1 MCKFKDQDLFLAT
14 KSSILASTLESYLE
28 VGLKLSI
35 KVIELKSFS
44 QKSSGRDL
52 FDSVWKIM
60 HGTEITSNLLEAMVH
75 GGAYLSGGFINDR
88 IVGAA
93 FAFPATNGGLH
104 LHSHMTAVL
113 PEFRDQGVGYALKID
128 QWSWAKN
135 KNYSHLSWTFDPL
148 VRRNAKLNIAKL
160 GVDISAYHPN
170 FYGDMPDALN
180 AGDESDR
187 LMVFW
192 STDKDAPRARAL
204 ITNPE
209 PGDILIEIPED
220 IVAIRS
226 KNQSESMKW
235 RRQVREQ
242 FLAAFEKNGK
252 VVGFSA
258 NNEYVVR
265 I

>member
-1 MCKFKDQDLFLAT
+1 MQ
-14 KSSILASTLESYLE
+14 
-28 VGLKLSI
+28 VR
-35 KVIELKSFS
+35 ELKSL
-44 QKSSGRDL
+44 QDQDSGRKIFDL
-52 FDSVWKIM
+52 TWAMDA
-60 HGTEITSNLLEAMVH
+60 GTEITPNLLQAMVH
-75 GGAYLSGGFINDR
+75 SGSYLSGAFIENKL
-88 IVGAA
+88 VGAA
-93 FAFPATNGGLH
+93 FAFPATNNGLH

-113 PEFRDQGVGYALKID
+113 DEFRDQGVGYALKID
-128 QWSWAKN
+128 QWNWAK
-135 KNYSHLSWTFDPL
+135 KQKYPYLSWTFDPL
-148 VRRNAKLNIAKL
+148 VRRNAKLNIIKL
-160 GVDISAYHPN
+160 GVDISAYFPN

-187 LMVFW
+187 LMVTW
-192 STDKDAPRARAL
+192 RTDIDAPKAREL
-204 ITNPE
+204 ITKPE
-209 PGDILIEIPED
+209 TGDILIKIPED

>member
-1 MCKFKDQDLFLAT
+1 MNN
-14 KSSILASTLESYLE
+14 SIQ
-28 VGLKLSI
+28 VR
-35 KVIELKSFS
+35 ELKSL
-44 QKSSGRDL
+44 QDQNSGREIFDL
-52 FDSVWKIM
+52 TWAMDA
-60 HGTEITSNLLEAMVH
+60 GTEITPNLLQAMVH
-75 GGAYLSGGFINDR
+75 SGAYLSGAFIENK

-93 FAFPATNGGLH
+93 FAFPATNNGLH

-113 PEFRDQGVGYALKID
+113 DEYRDKGVGYALKID
-128 QWSWAKN
+128 QRNWAK
-135 KNYSHLSWTFDPL
+135 KQKYSHLSWTFDPL
-148 VRRNAKLNIAKL
+148 VRRNAKLNIVKL
-160 GVDISAYHPN
+160 GVDISAYYPN
-170 FYGDMPDALN
+170 FYGEMPDALN

-187 LMVFW
+187 LMVSW
-192 STDKDAPRARAL
+192 RTDVDAPKAREL

-209 PGDILIEIPED
+209 AGDVLIEIPED

-242 FLAAFEKNGK
+242 FLAAFGKNGK

>member
-1 MCKFKDQDLFLAT
+1 MYN
-14 KSSILASTLESYLE
+14 SIQ
-28 VGLKLSI
+28 VLKLEDISEQVLAREI
-35 KVIELKSFS
+35 F
-44 QKSSGRDL
+44 DL
-52 FDSVWKIM
+52 TWAM
-60 HGTEITSNLLEAMVH
+60 NLGTEITPNLMQAMIH
-75 GGAYLSGGFINDR
+75 SGSYLSGAFIDNK

-104 LHSHMTAVL
+104 FHSHMTAVL

-128 QWSWAKN
+128 QWKWAKK
-135 KNYSHLSWTFDPL
+135 KNYSYLSWTFDPL

-180 AGDESDR
+180 TGDESDR
-187 LMVFW
+187 LMVSW
-192 STDKDAPRARAL
+192 RTDVDAPIAREL
-204 ITNPE
+204 LTSPD

-252 VVGFSA
+252 VVGFST
-258 NNEYVVR
+258 NSEYVVR

>member
-1 MCKFKDQDLFLAT
+1 MVLKISALSSHLEQSQARLIFDQTWAMN
-14 KSSILASTLESYLE
+14 S
-28 VGLKLSI
+28 
-35 KVIELKSFS
+35 
-44 QKSSGRDL
+44 
-52 FDSVWKIM
+52 
-60 HGTEITSNLLEAMVH
+60 GTEITPNLLHAMVH
-75 GGAYLSGGFINDR
+75 SGSYLSGAFIDNK

-113 PEFRDQGVGYALKID
+113 PEFRDKGVGYALKID
-128 QWSWAKN
+128 QWNWAKKN
-135 KNYSHLSWTFDPL
+135 NYSYLSWTFDPL

-160 GVDISAYHPN
+160 GVDISAYFPN

-187 LMVFW
+187 LMVSW
-192 STDKDAPRARAL
+192 RTDIDAPKAREL
-204 ITNPE
+204 ITKPE
-209 PGDILIEIPED
+209 TGDILIEIPED
-220 IVAIRS
+220 IVAIRT
-226 KNQSESMKW
+226 KNQSGSMKW

-252 VVGFSA
+252 VIGFSA

>member
-1 MCKFKDQDLFLAT
+1 VNN
-14 KSSILASTLESYLE
+14 SIQ
-28 VGLKLSI
+28 VR
-35 KVIELKSFS
+35 ELKSL
-44 QKSSGRDL
+44 QDQDSGRKIFDL
-52 FDSVWKIM
+52 TWALDA
-60 HGTEITSNLLEAMVH
+60 GTEITPNLLQAMVH
-75 GGAYLSGGFINDR
+75 SGSYLSGAFIENK

-93 FAFPATNGGLH
+93 FAFPATNNGLH

-113 PEFRDQGVGYALKID
+113 DEYRDQGVGYALKID
-128 QWSWAKN
+128 QWSWAK
-135 KNYSHLSWTFDPL
+135 KHEYSHLSWTFDPL
-148 VRRNAKLNIAKL
+148 VRRNAKLNLVKL
-160 GVDISAYHPN
+160 GVDISAYYSN
-170 FYGDMPDALN
+170 FYGAMPDALN

-187 LMVFW
+187 LIVSW
-192 STDKDAPRARAL
+192 STEIDAPKAREL
-204 ITNPE
+204 ITHPK
-209 PGDILIEIPED
+209 PDDILIEIPED

>member
-1 MCKFKDQDLFLAT
+1 MSNSIQVRELDNLQDQDF
-14 KSSILASTLESYLE
+14 
-28 VGLKLSI
+28 
-35 KVIELKSFS
+35 
-44 QKSSGRDL
+44 GRNI
-52 FDSVWKIM
+52 FDITWSM
-60 HGTEITSNLLEAMVH
+60 DAGTEITPNLLQAMVH
-75 GGAYLSGGFINDR
+75 SGSYLSGAFIDNK

-113 PEFRDQGVGYALKID
+113 PDFRDKGVGYALKID
-128 QWSWAKN
+128 QWNWAKK
-135 KNYSHLSWTFDPL
+135 KNYPNLSWTFDPL

-160 GVDISAYHPN
+160 GVDISDYYPN
-170 FYGDMPDALN
+170 FYGAMPDALN

-187 LMVFW
+187 LMVSW
-192 STDKDAPRARAL
+192 RTDADAPKAREL
-204 ITNPE
+204 ITKPE
-209 PGDILIEIPED
+209 TADILIEIPED

-226 KNQSESMKW
+226 RNQSESMKW

-242 FLAAFEKNGK
+242 FTAAFEKNGK
-252 VVGFSA
+252 VIGFSA

>member
-1 MCKFKDQDLFLAT
+1 MKN
-14 KSSILASTLESYLE
+14 
-28 VGLKLSI
+28 
-35 KVIELKSFS
+35 VIQIQSLKSMHELNS
-44 QKSSGRDL
+44 ARSI
-52 FDSVWKIM
+52 FDSTWLLGL
-60 HGTEITSNLLEAMVH
+60 GTEITPNLLQAMVH
-75 GGAYLSGGFINDR
+75 SGSYLSGAFIDSK

-93 FAFPATNGGLH
+93 FAFPATNDGLH

-113 PEFRDQGVGYALKID
+113 PEFRDKGVGYALKID
-128 QWSWAKN
+128 QWNWAKEM
-135 KNYSHLSWTFDPL
+135 NYSHLSWTFDPL
-148 VRRNAKLNIAKL
+148 VRRNARLNIAKL
-160 GVDISAYHPN
+160 GADISAYHPN

-187 LMVFW
+187 LMVSW
-192 STDKDAPRARAL
+192 RTDIDAPKVREL
-204 ITNPE
+204 ITKPE
-209 PGDILIEIPED
+209 TADILIEIPED
-220 IVAIRS
+220 IVSIRS

>member
-1 MCKFKDQDLFLAT
+1 VLDSFL
-14 KSSILASTLESYLE
+14 IQ
-28 VGLKLSI
+28 KLQTFHHLDSAR
-35 KVIELKSFS
+35 KV
-44 QKSSGRDL
+44 
-52 FDSVWKIM
+52 FDEIWSM
-60 HGTEITSNLLEAMVH
+60 DTGTEITPNLLQAMVH
-75 GGAYLSGGFINDR
+75 SGAYLSGAFIDNK

-93 FAFPATNGGLH
+93 FAFPATNDGLH

-113 PEFRDQGVGYALKID
+113 SEFRDKGVGYALKID
-128 QWSWAKN
+128 QWNWAKR
-135 KNYSHLSWTFDPL
+135 KNYSYLSWTFDPL

-160 GVDISAYHPN
+160 GVDISAYYPN

-187 LMVFW
+187 LMVSW
-192 STDKDAPRARAL
+192 CTDLDAPRAREL

-209 PGDILIEIPED
+209 PDDILIEIPED

-242 FLAAFEKNGK
+242 FMAAFEKNGK
-252 VVGFSA
+252 VIGFSS

>member
-1 MCKFKDQDLFLAT
+1 MNLKIIN
-14 KSSILASTLESYLE
+14 IL
-28 VGLKLSI
+28 GQ
-35 KVIELKSFS
+35 IEQNHARLI
-44 QKSSGRDL
+44 
-52 FDSVWKIM
+52 FDRTWSM
-60 HGTEITSNLLEAMVH
+60 DAGTEITPNLLQAMVH
-75 GGAYLSGGFINDR
+75 GGSYLSGALIDNK

-113 PEFRDQGVGYALKID
+113 PEFRDKGVGYALKID
-128 QWSWAKN
+128 QWNWAKK

-148 VRRNAKLNIAKL
+148 VRRNAKLNIVKL
-160 GVDISAYHPN
+160 GVDISSYHPN

-187 LMVFW
+187 LMVSW
-192 STDKDAPRARAL
+192 RTDVDAPKAREL
-204 ITNPE
+204 ITKPE
-209 PGDILIEIPED
+209 TGDILIEIPED

-242 FLAAFEKNGK
+242 FMAAFEKNGK
-252 VVGFSA
+252 VIGFSA

>member
-1 MCKFKDQDLFLAT
+1 MSNLIQVRKLDNLQDQD
-14 KSSILASTLESYLE
+14 STC
-28 VGLKLSI
+28 KI
-35 KVIELKSFS
+35 
-44 QKSSGRDL
+44 
-52 FDSVWKIM
+52 FDITWSLDA
-60 HGTEITSNLLEAMVH
+60 GTEITPNLLQAMVH
-75 GGAYLSGGFINDR
+75 SGSYLSGAFIGGK

-93 FAFPATNGGLH
+93 FAFPATNDGLH

-113 PEFRDQGVGYALKID
+113 PEFRDKGVGYALKID
-128 QWSWAKN
+128 QWNWAK
-135 KNYSHLSWTFDPL
+135 KNSYSKLSWTFDPL

-160 GVDISAYHPN
+160 GVDISAYYPN

-187 LMVFW
+187 LMVSW
-192 STDKDAPRARAL
+192 RTDIDAPKAREL
-204 ITNPE
+204 ITHPK
-209 PGDILIEIPED
+209 PDDILIEIPED

-235 RRQVREQ
+235 RRQVRDQ

-252 VVGFSA
+252 VVGFST